1 MTSTWM
7 LLKQRRGKGGAV
19 VTLLYHVRVLVLLP
33 DQQRGVLWWL
43 LLRLRCQGDHLQP
56 WLLADGRTRGGYLWQ
71 ECTQKVCI
79 ISMCEYCVAM
89 AIKISISTG
98 AVS

>member
-19 VTLLYHVRVLVLLP
+19 VVLLCQVRVLVLLP
-33 DQQRGVLWWL
+33 DQQSGVLWWL
-43 LLRLRCQGDHLQP
+43 LLSLQP

-71 ECTQKVCI
+71 ECTQKVCV

-98 AVS
+98 AVSL